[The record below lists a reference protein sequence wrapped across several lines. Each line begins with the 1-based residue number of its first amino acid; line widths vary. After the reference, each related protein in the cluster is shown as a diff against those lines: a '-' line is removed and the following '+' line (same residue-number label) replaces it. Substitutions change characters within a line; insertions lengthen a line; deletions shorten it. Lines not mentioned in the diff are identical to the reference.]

1 MFAADPDA
9 MQSSVRA
16 RSALAGG
23 QGGREPPCRALGAAA
38 QLLATIMVLIVAVAP
53 SATSTTT
60 M

>member
-1 MFAADPDA
+1 MFALRPDG
-9 MQSSVRA
+9 MQPRLRA
-16 RSALAGG
+16 RCAPAGALN
-23 QGGREPPCRALGAAA
+23 GAAVARSGA